1 MNEIMAISRH
11 RMGMDGNGITTLVA
25 FHGCPLNCKYCINRH
40 CKDDKTTRIFMS
52 PEELIREIEIDDL
65 YFRMTKGGV
74 TFGGGEPLL
83 ASRYIR
89 EFCWH
94 ASKDWQVNIET
105 SLNVDWDDITW
116 LTPRVD
122 KWFIDIKDVNPDIY
136 KAYTGQD
143 NSRVIQNLIKLWREV
158 EKEKIVVRIP
168 RIEGFNTEKDIRKSI
183 DFVETFAGKI
193 DVFDYIVC

>member
-1 MNEIMAISRH
+1 
-11 RMGMDGNGITTLVA
+11 MGTDGNGITTLVA

-40 CKDDKTTRIFMS
+40 CKDDQTTRVFIS

-83 ASRYIR
+83 ASKYIR

-94 ASKDWQVNIET
+94 VSKDWKVNIET

-116 LTPRVD
+116 ITPRVD

-136 KAYTGQD
+136 KAYTGRD

-183 DFVETFAGKI
+183 DFVEPFAGKI

>member
-11 RMGMDGNGITTLVA
+11 RMGTDGEGITTLVA
-25 FHGCPLNCKYCINRH
+25 FHGCPLGCKYCINRQ
-40 CKDDKTTRIFMS
+40 CKNEKTTRVNI
-52 PEELIREIEIDDL
+52 PVEDLLEEIKIDDL

-83 ASRYIR
+83 ASKYIR

-94 ASKDWQVNIET
+94 VNKDWKVNIET

-122 KWFIDIKDVNPDIY
+122 KWFIDIKDVNPEIY
-136 KAYTGQD
+136 KAYTGVD
-143 NSRVIQNLIKLWREV
+143 NKRVLENLVKLSQEIG
-158 EKEKIVVRIP
+158 KEKIVVRIP
-168 RIEGFNTEKDIRKSI
+168 RIQGYNTEEDIQKS
-183 DFVETFAGKI
+183 FATVEPYAGEI
-193 DVFDYIVC
+193 EVFDYIVC